1 MSQSALSGKWR
12 RRERVAFDLAALTT
26 GSDHDFGEIA
36 GSFFR
41 GVVIRSTLLQQLDEM
56 EHELVMCQC

>member
-1 MSQSALSGKWR
+1 MDGETNVSVGVKWKVEETRAR
-12 RRERVAFDLAALTT
+12 RVRLGA

-41 GVVIRSTLLQQLDEM
+41 GVVIRSTLLQQLDESRWNM
-56 EHELVMCQC
+56 NL